1 MALKTDEVKHRSP
14 KQFHTLGLPAVLLI
28 LLVTGGGCR
37 EIYYPDEILS
47 AERIPVIQGLI
58 HENEEPLVKLT
69 WALGYGDKVAEV
81 ISNANV
87 SISDDAGNSVDL
99 EENVAGTYSVDAGTF
114 TGVRGRSYTL
124 SVVLEDG
131 NQYVSNSVPM
141 LENTFSDSI
150 YGEPGPK
157 DLISYGVNNQPVI
170 ETQEGLEV
178 YADVYMETET
188 PKYYRFSAKVTQE
201 MSYTIDLGSL
211 SSRPV
216 YLWRSYM
223 LGNSYA
229 VGRTA
234 TKGTQQVLLRK
245 PMGFLRYYYD
255 SNLETET
262 STAPYTDAWVIIL
275 HVYAISSD
283 VYHYYNSISKQ
294 LISTDQIFAP
304 DPSQVSSN
312 ISCLN
317 DPAKKVIGVF
327 EVSSSKTIYKA
338 FSWVNQERYK
348 SKDLV
353 SFPPDVSGGSQETFA
368 PDFWIFF

>member
-1 MALKTDEVKHRSP
+1 
-14 KQFHTLGLPAVLLI
+14 
-28 LLVTGGGCR
+28 
-37 EIYYPDEILS
+37 
-47 AERIPVIQGLI
+47 
-58 HENEEPLVKLT
+58 
-69 WALGYGDKVAEV
+69 
-81 ISNANV
+81 
-87 SISDDAGNSVDL
+87 
-99 EENVAGTYSVDAGTF
+99 
-114 TGVRGRSYTL
+114 
-124 SVVLEDG
+124 
-131 NQYVSNSVPM
+131 M
-141 LENTFSDSI
+141 LENSFSDSI
-150 YGEPGPK
+150 YAEPGPK
-157 DLISYGVNNQPVI
+157 DLISYGANNQPVI
-170 ETQEGLEV
+170 ETQEGLEI
-178 YADVYMETET
+178 YSDVYEETES

-223 LGNSYA
+223 LGNTYA

-234 TKGTQQVLLRK
+234 TKGTQQVLLRQ

-255 SNLETET
+255 ANLETET

-283 VYHYYNSISKQ
+283 VYNYYNSIAKQ

-317 DPAKKVIGVF
+317 DPTKKVIGVF

-353 SFPPDVSGGSQETFA
+353 SFPSDIAGGSQETFA
-368 PDFWIFF
+368 PNFWIFF